1 MKIFHDF
8 RSAVYNFCSN
18 TINNSREIRVWQKS
32 DRQGNSYW
40 LVFDP
45 VTGHYSSF
53 ADEREVR
60 IWIEERYYRPP
71 NR

>member
-1 MKIFHDF
+1 MKIFHKLN
-8 RSAVYNFCSN
+8 SAVYNFWSN

-32 DRQGNSYW
+32 DRQGNIYW

-45 VTGHYSSF
+45 VTGYYSSF
-53 ADEREVR
+53 SDEREVR